1 MARAS
6 FAESYEKQ
14 IQDLEDDNER
24 CSSELSK
31 MEKTM
36 DKLKM
41 ENLDLKSKVSV
52 GLIYKEQEESL
63 LMEIAGLKNEL
74 K

>member
-1 MARAS
+1 
-6 FAESYEKQ
+6 
-14 IQDLEDDNER
+14 
-24 CSSELSK
+24 
-31 MEKTM
+31 MEKTL

-52 GLIYKEQEESL
+52 GLIYKEQEETL

>member
-1 MARAS
+1 MNL
-6 FAESYEKQ
+6 FQESYEKQ

-31 MEKTM
+31 MEKSM